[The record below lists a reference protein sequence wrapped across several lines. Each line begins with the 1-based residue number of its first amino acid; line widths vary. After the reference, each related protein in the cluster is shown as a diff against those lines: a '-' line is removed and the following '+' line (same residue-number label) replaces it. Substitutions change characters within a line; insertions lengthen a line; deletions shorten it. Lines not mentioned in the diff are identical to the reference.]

1 MARGFSFPPP
11 PPPPPKPA
19 VQSQPSEFDY
29 SSQQPGRGGRG
40 RGGLEPRGRG
50 GAGAGR
56 GRGGGQ
62 GNSNFEPLG
71 NHQQRSTFGQGSGSV
86 PSGEGRDVSSQR
98 PTSQGDSYSSSV
110 NPRPPPG
117 SHINPNFAGHRQD
130 TRPNVNYQPSERTPY
145 SRGGGYGNR
154 APTNPRRDS
163 NSHRLPQDDG
173 LDRTQAGHKRKL
185 DALRGPQQ
193 PREKKPGPQIAPSVP
208 SFGAPIF
215 PSTTT
220 PAPSPPAANIQR
232 DQTAARPKPASR
244 TLGLTPKDGAEPEIL
259 SESEDEEIDEEAQF
273 AELGTKLTFEHNGE
287 VMTLNNEADLA
298 AWRAERR
305 KQFPTSH
312 RVSQKESEML
322 QIGEERKRLL
332 AGVARLHQAP
342 RNRKSEV
349 KTRSLHEQ
357 SKGKED
363 ATGSLQSDTRIQELP
378 EQKRHVGAPRIEEV
392 ESQPEPSA
400 VVNDELVA
408 EDDPMDAQNDSE
420 VAEAA
425 PIISREQALSLLDPA
440 QHAQKALP
448 GIAMDD
454 TDDESDAEG
463 DAVEPDFETKT
474 APDGEAE
481 AVPALPDVE
490 AEPAHDSAS
499 DEDDGPPEQT
509 SSKPRPSAAS
519 DAPKPVC
526 RYFAASG
533 RCRDGDMCRFRHELS
548 SKAPSARPAQ
558 LQPERPA
565 YDRYAPKLDPKTN
578 DRKSIF
584 ERLVEQE
591 ERGDDK
597 LALQVIK
604 ALGQAGFFKE
614 PATSE

>member
-1 MARGFSFPPP
+1 
-11 PPPPPKPA
+11 
-19 VQSQPSEFDY
+19 
-29 SSQQPGRGGRG
+29 
-40 RGGLEPRGRG
+40 
-50 GAGAGR
+50 
-56 GRGGGQ
+56 
-62 GNSNFEPLG
+62 
-71 NHQQRSTFGQGSGSV
+71 
-86 PSGEGRDVSSQR
+86 
-98 PTSQGDSYSSSV
+98 
-110 NPRPPPG
+110 
-117 SHINPNFAGHRQD
+117 
-130 TRPNVNYQPSERTPY
+130 
-145 SRGGGYGNR
+145 
-154 APTNPRRDS
+154 
-163 NSHRLPQDDG
+163 
-173 LDRTQAGHKRKL
+173 
-185 DALRGPQQ
+185 
-193 PREKKPGPQIAPSVP
+193 
-208 SFGAPIF
+208 
-215 PSTTT
+215 
-220 PAPSPPAANIQR
+220 
-232 DQTAARPKPASR
+232 
-244 TLGLTPKDGAEPEIL
+244 
-259 SESEDEEIDEEAQF
+259 
-273 AELGTKLTFEHNGE
+273 
-287 VMTLNNEADLA
+287 
-298 AWRAERR
+298 
-305 KQFPTSH
+305 
-312 RVSQKESEML
+312 ML

-357 SKGKED
+357 SKGKEY
-363 ATGSLQSDTRIQELP
+363 ATGSLQSDVQIQELP
-378 EQKRHVGAPRIEEV
+378 EQKRHVGAPRIEKM
-392 ESQPEPSA
+392 SQPEQLA

-408 EDDPMDAQNDSE
+408 EDDPMDAQNDGE

-463 DAVEPDFETKT
+463 DAAAPDVETET
-474 APDGEAE
+474 APDDEAE
-481 AVPALPDVE
+481 AVPDVE

-519 DAPKPVC
+519 DAPQAVC

-558 LQPERPA
+558 LQQERPA